1 MGMLHRLMAVAAV
14 FAVAPMSATFARAD
28 DDDRR
33 MGSGD
38 LSQLESV
45 LRDAGYTSW
54 EEIEREDGGF
64 EIDDALGPDGRERDL
79 WVDGRTFEIRE
90 D

>member
-1 MGMLHRLMAVAAV
+1 MLQRWMAVTAAL
-14 FAVAPMSATFARAD
+14 ALALSAPFARAD
-28 DDDRR
+28 DDDDRR
-33 MGSGD
+33 MNVGD

-54 EEIEREDGGF
+54 EEIERDDGGF
-64 EIDDALGPDGRERDL
+64 EIDDARGPDVRERDL